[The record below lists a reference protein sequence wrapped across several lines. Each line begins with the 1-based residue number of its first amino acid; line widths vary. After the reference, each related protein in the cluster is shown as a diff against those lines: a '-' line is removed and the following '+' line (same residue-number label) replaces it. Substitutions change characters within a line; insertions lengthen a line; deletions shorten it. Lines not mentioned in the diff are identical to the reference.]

1 MNDQVMQC
9 PSCHYQNSEAAKFCG
24 GCGAVLPLLC
34 PACGAP
40 NRTAAKFCNECGA
53 LLNQQPPPAMAT
65 DHAADRVQPAALD
78 FALGP
83 SIEAASV
90 PEGERKMVTALF
102 VDIMDSTEL
111 GQNLDPEE
119 ARAIIDPAL
128 DLMIDA
134 ARRYDGYVVQS
145 TGDGIFALFGA
156 PVAREDHP
164 QRSLYSAMRMQD
176 EIRRYSARLRA
187 DGRPPIQIRAG
198 VNTGE
203 VVVRTI
209 KTGAGHTEYTPI
221 GHTVNLASRLQS
233 LASAGSTV
241 ISDSTRTLVEG
252 YFALRPL
259 GPAQVKGIS
268 EPVNVHEVV
277 GLGPL
282 RTRLQRSAGR
292 GLSKFVGRAK
302 EKEALG
308 RAAERARSGAGQIV
322 AVVAEPGVGKSRL
335 FFEFKAEVQSEWTV
349 LEAFSIS
356 HGKGSAYLPI
366 VDLLHSYFGISSE
379 DSVHV
384 RREKIAAKIW
394 ALDPNLENIL
404 PYLHALLEVADDK
417 DRLSGMDAQLR
428 KSRTLDAVARLLL
441 AEAVDRPLLLIIED
455 LHWLDDESQALL
467 DTLADMLSGSR
478 MLLLVNYRPEYIH
491 RWANKA
497 WCSRIRL
504 DSLGAGSAN
513 EMLSS
518 ILGDTPS
525 LAPLKELIITTTG
538 GIPFFMEETVLAL
551 FEEGALARQSGT
563 VTLVRPLGSLRIPA
577 TVQAILAARIDRLH
591 NDEKN
596 LLQTLSILGREFV
609 LSLARAVAGKSED
622 ELERLIARL
631 QLGEFVYEQPSIM
644 DVEYIFK
651 HALTQEVAYN
661 SVLLKRR
668 KRLHEHAGRAIET
681 IYTGSLDDHVAE
693 LAHHFS
699 RSDNQVKAVEYQH
712 LAGIQAM
719 ARGALPQAIR
729 EFEQTLAMLRGF
741 PGGVERDALELQTL
755 SPLGTAY
762 IVARGYAAPEV
773 GPVFVHARE
782 LCERIGEPPQLF
794 AVVWGNF
801 AWRVVRGEMDLSMTL
816 AREAIDLAERFDDP
830 GIWMEALFL
839 MGLTLFYRGDFRG
852 ALTQFEKAL
861 SHYDD
866 RERTALWASHVGQNA
881 GITHRCY
888 LALVLWQLGYP
899 EQALRVSQETLKLAR
914 AINHPFSLA
923 YAQHHTSWLYH
934 QLGLPAETQ
943 AAGEEGIQTAT
954 EHGFAMFH
962 ATGTLYKAAGVLLEG
977 RPNEALPL
985 LTRGLEAYRLTGAG
999 LALPY
1004 YLSILGN
1011 AYIQAD
1017 RPNDAKEVLDEGLAI
1032 AERSGEL
1039 CQKSELHRL
1048 KGELLLR
1055 TGSQNG
1061 DAEDHFRRAIRMAQ
1075 DQLSRAWE
1083 LRATTSLAR
1092 LCQQQGRRDE
1102 ARQML
1107 SDAYAWFTEG
1117 FDNPDLKAAKAL
1129 LFEMDA
1135 TARP

>member
-1 MNDQVMQC
+1 MRC
-9 PSCHYQNSEAAKFCG
+9 PSCDCQNSEVAKFCDA
-24 GCGAVLPLLC
+24 CGTALPRHCL
-34 PACGAP
+34 ACGAP
-40 NRTAAKFCNECGA
+40 NRTIAKFCNECGVA
-53 LLNQQPPPAMAT
+53 LGRPPPAKAAAAHAT
-65 DHAADRVQPAALD
+65 DKPQAADLA
-78 FALGP
+78 FALVTAVEP
-83 SIEAASV
+83 QSV

-128 DLMIDA
+128 GLMIDA
-134 ARRYDGYVVQS
+134 VRRYDGYVVQS

-156 PVAREDHP
+156 PVAREDHA

-187 DGRPPIQIRAG
+187 EGRPPIQIRAG
-198 VNTGE
+198 ANSGE
-203 VVVRTI
+203 VVVRPI
-209 KTGAGHTEYTPI
+209 ETGSTHTEYTPI

-233 LASAGSTV
+233 LANAGSTV

-259 GPAQVKGIS
+259 GPAQAKGIS
-268 EPVNVHEVV
+268 GPINVHEVV

-292 GLSKFVGRAK
+292 GLSKFVGRTK
-302 EKEALG
+302 EKEALR
-308 RAAERARSGAGQIV
+308 RAAARAHSGGQIV

-366 VDLLHSYFGISSE
+366 VELLHGYFDIAGE
-379 DSVHV
+379 DSVHA
-384 RREKIAAKIW
+384 RREKVAAKIR
-394 ALDPNLENIL
+394 ALDPDLESGL
-404 PYLHALLEVADDK
+404 PYLLALLEIADDK
-417 DRLSGMDAQLR
+417 DRLAGMDAQLR

-467 DTLADMLSGSR
+467 DRLADMLSGSR
-478 MLLLVNYRPEYIH
+478 MLLLVNYRPEYAH
-491 RWANKA
+491 RWDDKA
-497 WCSRIRL
+497 WCSRLRL
-504 DSLGAGSAN
+504 ESLGEDSAD
-513 EMLSS
+513 EMLSAM
-518 ILGDTPS
+518 LGDNPA
-525 LAPLKELIITTTG
+525 LAPLKELIVTTTG
-538 GIPFFMEETVLAL
+538 GVPFFMEETVQAL
-551 FEEGALARQSGT
+551 FDEGALEGQNGT
-563 VTLVRPLGSLRIPA
+563 VTLVRPLGSLRIPP

-596 LLQTLSILGREFV
+596 LLQTLAILGREFV

-631 QLGEFVYEQPSIM
+631 QLGEFVYEQPSIV

-661 SVLLKRR
+661 SVLLERR
-668 KRLHEHAGRAIET
+668 KRLHEHVGRAIET
-681 IYTGSLDDHVAE
+681 IYTASLDDHLAE

-699 RSDNQVKAVEYQH
+699 RSGNQVKAVEYLH
-712 LAGIQAM
+712 LAATQAM

-729 EFEQTLAMLRGF
+729 NFEQTLALLKGF
-741 PGGVERDALELQTL
+741 PSGPERDALELQTL

-762 IVARGYAAPEV
+762 IAARGYAAPKV
-773 GPVFVHARE
+773 GPVFVRARE
-782 LCERIGEPPQLF
+782 LCERIGQPPQLF

-801 AWRVVRGEMDLSMTL
+801 AWRVVRGEMGLSMEL
-816 AREAIDLAERFDDP
+816 AREAIGLAERFEDP
-830 GIWMEALFL
+830 GISMEALFL
-839 MGLTLFYRGDFRG
+839 LGLTLFYRGDFVG
-852 ALTQFEKAL
+852 ALAQHEKAL

-866 RERTALWASHVGQNA
+866 RERTALWASHVGQDA

-888 LALVLWQLGYP
+888 LALALWQLGYP
-899 EQALRVSQETLKLAR
+899 EQAQRVSQETLKLAR
-914 AINHPFSLA
+914 AIKHPFSLA

-934 QLGLPAETQ
+934 QLGLPAETK
-943 AAGEEGIQTAT
+943 AASEEGIQTAT
-954 EHGFAMFH
+954 EQGFAMFH

-985 LTRGLEAYRLTGAG
+985 LTRGLEAYRATGAG

-1004 YLSILGN
+1004 YLSVLGD
-1011 AYIQAD
+1011 AYIQAGRSD
-1017 RPNDAKEVLDEGLAI
+1017 DARDVLDEGLVI
-1032 AERSGEL
+1032 AERSDEL
-1039 CQKSELHRL
+1039 CQKAELHRL
-1048 KGELLLR
+1048 KGELALR
-1055 TGSQNG
+1055 TESQNG
-1061 DAEDHFRRAIRMAQ
+1061 DAEDHFCRAIGTARH
-1075 DQLSRAWE
+1075 QLSKAWE

-1092 LCQQQGRRDE
+1092 FYQQHGRRDE

-1107 SDAYAWFTEG
+1107 SETYAWFTEG
-1117 FDNPDLKAAKAL
+1117 FDTPDLKAAKVL
-1129 LFEMDA
+1129 LHELDA
-1135 TARP
+1135 GAV